1 MIDRKLLREQP
12 DVVRKAVADR
22 GLRIDVDALLAAD
35 EERRALLQVVEE
47 RRSVKKK
54 ASSAIASA
62 TPEEKKRLIAEMKA
76 GDSEADVAAERLALL
91 EEQVE
96 KDILSLPNIPSED
109 TPVGPDESGN
119 VVIRTVGEPPTFSFP
134 VRDHIELGKILGV
147 IDNERGA
154 AVAGSRFTYL
164 FGDLVRVQN
173 ALHQMVL
180 ALLTDHK
187 ALGKLIKK
195 HKLDLPDTPFI
206 PVAPPLMIR
215 PDVFARMARLEPRE
229 ERYHIPS
236 DDLFLIGSAEH
247 TLGPIHMDETLAA
260 ETLPRRYVAFTPA
273 FRREAG
279 TYGKDVKGILRLHQF
294 DKIEMESFCT
304 PSQSLAEQNLFVAI
318 QEHVVQQL
326 GIPYRVVQICT
337 GDMGTPDYRQIDI
350 ECWMP
355 GQNTY
360 RETHTSDLMTDYQA
374 RRMGTKV
381 ALADGS
387 TVFAHTND
395 ATALAMG
402 RILIALLENHQRVDG
417 SVAVPKALHPYLAG
431 TKVLTPRE

>member
-12 DVVRKAVADR
+12 DVVRKAVKDR
-22 GLRIDVDALLAAD
+22 GLRIDVDALIAAD

-54 ASSAIASA
+54 ASTAIAAAS
-62 TPEEKKRLIAEMKA
+62 PEEKNRLIAEMKA

-91 EEQVE
+91 DDQVE

-119 VVIRTVGEPPTFSFP
+119 VVIRTVGEPPTFTFP
-134 VRDHIELGKILGV
+134 VRDHLELGKILGV

-173 ALHQMVL
+173 ALHQIVL
-180 ALLTDHK
+180 ALLTDRK
-187 ALGKLIKK
+187 ALAKLIKK

-215 PDVFARMARLEPRE
+215 PEVFARMARLEPRE

-260 ETLPRRYVAFTPA
+260 ETLPRRYMAFTPA

-294 DKIEMESFCT
+294 DKIEMESFSA
-304 PSQSLAEQNLFVAI
+304 PNQSLAEQNLLVAI
-318 QEHVVQQL
+318 QEHLVQQL
-326 GIPYRVVQICT
+326 NIPYRVVQVCT
-337 GDMGTPDYRQIDI
+337 GDMGTPDHRQIDI

-360 RETHTSDLMTDYQA
+360 RETHSADLDTDYQA
-374 RRMGTKV
+374 RRMATKV
-381 ALADGS
+381 ALFDGS

-395 ATALAMG
+395 ATAFAMG
-402 RILIALLENHQRVDG
+402 RILIALLENHQRADG

-431 TKVLTPRE
+431 TKILKPRE